1 MICKPDKYGHELT
14 ESDVRGYFDYAIHH
28 DGIINLDAKE
38 LKDFQTGLDE
48 IVATEI
54 YCYGKQLD
62 SDLQEALDEM
72 LTKQE
77 GQIVKRT
84 LAILVTTSNMTA
96 LAHSVKLS
104 ACLPESVESKIS
116 VYVDASLPEEMVRTL
131 ICVGYVK
138 EQ

>member
-14 ESDVRGYFDYAIHH
+14 ESDVRGYFDYAIQR
-28 DGIINLDAKE
+28 DGIINLDTND
-38 LKDFQTGLDE
+38 LKDFQTGLDK
-48 IVATEI
+48 IVATEV

-72 LTKQE
+72 ITKQE
-77 GQIVKRT
+77 SLIVKRII
-84 LAILVTTSNMTA
+84 AILVTTSNMSA

-104 ACLPESVESKIS
+104 ACLPESVESKIG
-116 VYVDASLPEEMVRTL
+116 VYVDKTLPEEMVRTL